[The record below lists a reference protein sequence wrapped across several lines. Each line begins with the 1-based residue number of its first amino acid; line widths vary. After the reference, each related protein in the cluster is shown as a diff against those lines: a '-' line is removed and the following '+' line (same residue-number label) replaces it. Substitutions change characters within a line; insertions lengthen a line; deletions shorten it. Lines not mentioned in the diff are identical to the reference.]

1 MASANPLNL
10 LSLTPWQR
18 LWRLLSAE
26 RPLLVRIFI
35 IAAFGGLIGLSLP
48 LGIQAIIN
56 FIQAGRISTS
66 WIVLVSFVL
75 IGIFFSGWL
84 QIRQQWLV
92 ELLQQRIFAK
102 ASLEFSLRLPRMLFE
117 ELEKKNPAELMNRF
131 FDVLTVQKGL
141 SKLIIDFSTALLQI
155 FFGLALLALYHP
167 IFILFDIVIVLLVI
181 VLVRLAMRRGLETS
195 IKESTW
201 KYKVVGWLEEVAVSL
216 ESFRMTPRSSL
227 ASQQTNDL
235 TNNYLD
241 ARQGHFRVLIG
252 HYVALLVFKLLV
264 AAGLLVL
271 GSVLV
276 IENQIGIG
284 QFVAA
289 EIVILLITSS
299 VEKIILNLESVYDVL
314 TAVEKIGKV
323 TDVRLEEG
331 GAIDDFN
338 TDAPL
343 MDADS
348 LIMKDG
354 NYRSGIEM
362 ERFEVREGERVFVQ
376 YHHPFFVRT
385 FIQLLTGRFTDYR
398 GHLHFRGRAI
408 RSLNFDEYRARVG
421 ELWGRDELFTGSIVD
436 NIMAGRDNI
445 SRDRVTHVLKD
456 IGLMSEVRLLPEAEL
471 TTVLPFSNLVSPLLM
486 KGILLA
492 RNVLD
497 EPDILLIDSEQLP
510 SDPIRYKQML
520 EYLLDPSHPWA
531 VVFFSESKPDTK
543 FFDRYYVHD
552 DHKVYECDA
561 STLGGNQNDSADA

>member
-18 LWRLLSAE
+18 LWRLLGAE

-331 GAIDDFN
+331 GAIEDFN

-343 MDADS
+343 MDAES
-348 LIMKDG
+348 LILEEG
-354 NYRSGIEM
+354 SYRSGIEM
-362 ERFEVREGERVFVQ
+362 EQFEVKEGERVFVQ

-385 FIQLLTGRFTDYR
+385 FIQLLTGRSTDYR

-408 RSLNFDEYRARVG
+408 RSLNFEEYRARVG

-436 NIMAGRDNI
+436 NIIAGRESI
-445 SRDRVTHVLKD
+445 SRDRVTRVLKD
-456 IGLMSEVRLLPEAEL
+456 IGLMQEVRLLPEAEL

-492 RNVLD
+492 RNVVD

-520 EYLLDPSHPWA
+520 EYLLDPDHPWA

-552 DHKVYECDA
+552 ENKVYECDA

>member
-18 LWRLLSAE
+18 LWRLLGAE

-331 GAIDDFN
+331 GAIEDFN

-343 MDADS
+343 MDAES
-348 LIMKDG
+348 LILEEG
-354 NYRSGIEM
+354 SYRSGIEM
-362 ERFEVREGERVFVQ
+362 EQFEVKEGERVFVQ

-385 FIQLLTGRFTDYR
+385 FIQLLTGRSTDYR

-408 RSLNFDEYRARVG
+408 RSLNFEEYRARVG

-436 NIMAGRDNI
+436 NIIAGRESI
-445 SRDRVTHVLKD
+445 SRDRVTRVLKD
-456 IGLMSEVRLLPEAEL
+456 IGLMQEVRLLPEAEL

-492 RNVLD
+492 RNVVD

-520 EYLLDPSHPWA
+520 EYLLDPDHTWA

-552 DHKVYECDA
+552 ENKVYECDA
-561 STLGGNQNDSADA
+561 STLGGDQNDSADA